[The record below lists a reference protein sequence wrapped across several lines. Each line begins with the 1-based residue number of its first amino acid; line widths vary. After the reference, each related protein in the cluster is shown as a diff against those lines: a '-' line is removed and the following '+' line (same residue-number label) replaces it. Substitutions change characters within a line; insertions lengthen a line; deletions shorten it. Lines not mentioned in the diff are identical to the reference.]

1 MISTYAMQGDNL
13 VLVGKSAD
21 AMPDAANVRW
31 IDLFDPSEDEE
42 LAVERLLGLQVPTRQ
57 EMAEIEESSR
67 LYREGEAVV
76 MTAVV
81 THGAAEDRPQPAQVT
96 FVLTRSAL
104 VTVRYADPVP
114 FRLFAAKC
122 QRQQEIYKSAADIF
136 VSLIE
141 TIVDRAADLLESVAA
156 DLTTI
161 SSKLFIE
168 DKPRR
173 KSTTMDAILQT
184 LIRRLGRKNMIIS
197 VLRESLQSIARVT
210 GYARTVATD
219 VVGESAGPRLKQIER
234 DVRSLFEYEQQLSGE
249 VVYLHEATLGL
260 INLEQN
266 RIIKVF
272 SIAAV
277 LFLPPTVVGTIYG
290 MNFDYMPE
298 LDWLLGYPFALFL
311 MALSAAVPFL
321 WFKFKGWL

>member
-1 MISTYAMQGDNL
+1 MINTYGIHGDHL
-13 VLVGKSAD
+13 VLVATNAD
-21 AMPDAANVRW
+21 TLPDAATVRW
-31 IDLFDPSEDEE
+31 IDLLDPTKEE
-42 LAVERLLGLQVPTRQ
+42 ETAVERLLGLQIPTRQ

-81 THGAAEDRPQPAQVT
+81 THGAAEDRPKAAQVT
-96 FVLTRSAL
+96 FVLTRSVL

-114 FRLFAAKC
+114 FRMFAARC
-122 QRQQEIYKSAADIF
+122 QKQQEAFKSAADVF
-136 VSLIE
+136 VSLME

-156 DLTTI
+156 DLNTI
-161 SSKLFIE
+161 SSKLFLE

-173 KSTTMDAILQT
+173 KSTTMDAVLQS
-184 LIRRLGRKNMIIS
+184 LIRRLGRKNMIVS
-197 VLRESLQSIARVT
+197 VLRESLQSIARLT
-210 GYARTVATD
+210 PYARTIAID
-219 VVGESAGPRLKQIER
+219 VLGESTAPHLKQIER

-298 LDWLLGYPFALFL
+298 LNWLLGYPFALVL
-311 MALSAAVPFL
+311 MAVSAAIPYL